1 MEKNLATALWQLMFR
16 GKRQWELL
24 PDWCAFLENKDLIA
38 IQKDTWDQLLD
49 FAWVRCSLTLF
60 GKVCEDPFV

>member
-16 GKRQWELL
+16 DKRQWELL

-49 FAWVRCSLTLF
+49 FAWVSHTPHSFRQS
-60 GKVCEDPFV
+60 VRNAFV